1 MNSERTPVADVA
13 LLDNAIWHALA
24 TEQAYLAQGN
34 ELARRFPRDISPFA
48 AIRDTSLEAYQA
60 LAELLDGDT
69 VAVSFDIQPNL
80 PAGWA
85 TRFSVDVHQ
94 MLFEGS
100 TPPKLRQA
108 PKQESR
114 KLTKEDVPEMLALAK
129 LTDPGP
135 FLPRTIELGSY
146 FGIFDGNALVAM
158 AGERMH
164 LSGFT
169 EVSAVCTHPDYTGR
183 GYGSALMSIVMAGII
198 RRGETPFLHVRV
210 GNPAQGLYEKLGF
223 KVRALLHLAVIKYAP
238 A

>member
-1 MNSERTPVADVA
+1 MNPALPPLADVA

-34 ELARRFPRDISPFA
+34 ELARRFPRDVSPFA
-48 AIRDTSLEAYQA
+48 AIRDTSPESYEA

-69 VAVSFDIQPNL
+69 VAVSFEAKPDL
-80 PAGWA
+80 PGGWE
-85 TRFSVDVHQ
+85 TKLSVDANQ
-94 MLFEGS
+94 MVFEGS
-100 TPPKLRQA
+100 TPVGSQ
-108 PKQESR
+108 QEFT
-114 KLTKEDVPEMLALAK
+114 KLTKKDVPEMLALAK
-129 LTDPGP
+129 LTEPGP
-135 FLPRTIELGSY
+135 FLIRTIELGSY
-146 FGIFDGNALVAM
+146 FGIFDGYALVAM

-183 GYGSALMSIVMAGII
+183 GYGTALMSVVMAGIM

-223 KVRALLHLAVIKYAP
+223 KVRARQHLVVIKYAP

>member
-1 MNSERTPVADVA
+1 MNSAPAPLAHVA
-13 LLDNAIWHALA
+13 LLDNAIWHALS

-34 ELARRFPRDISPFA
+34 DLARRFPREISPFA
-48 AIRDTSLEAYQA
+48 AIRDTSPEAYQA

-69 VAVSFDIQPNL
+69 AAVSFDIQPNL

-85 TRFSVDVHQ
+85 TRFSVDAHQ
-94 MLFEGS
+94 MVFEGS
-100 TPPKLRQA
+100 TPVE
-108 PKQESR
+108 PKQKFR
-114 KLTKEDVPEMLALAK
+114 RLTQEDVPVMLALTK

-135 FLPRTIELGSY
+135 FLPRTIEFGSY

-158 AGERMH
+158 AGERIR
-164 LSGFT
+164 LTGFT

-183 GYGSALMSIVMAGII
+183 GYGSALMSVVMAGIM

-223 KVRALLHLAVIKYAP
+223 KVRAPLHLTVINYAP

>member
-1 MNSERTPVADVA
+1 MNSAPAPLAHVA
-13 LLDNAIWHALA
+13 LLDNAIWHALS

-34 ELARRFPRDISPFA
+34 DLARRFPREISPFA
-48 AIRDTSLEAYQA
+48 AIRDTSPEAYQA

-85 TRFSVDVHQ
+85 TRFSVDAHQ
-94 MLFEGS
+94 MVFEGS
-100 TPPKLRQA
+100 TPVE
-108 PKQESR
+108 PKQKFR
-114 KLTKEDVPEMLALAK
+114 RLTQEDVPVMLALTK

-135 FLPRTIELGSY
+135 FLPRTIEFGSY

-158 AGERMH
+158 AGERIR
-164 LSGFT
+164 LTGFT

-183 GYGSALMSIVMAGII
+183 GYGSALMSVVMAGIM

-223 KVRALLHLAVIKYAP
+223 KVRAPLHLTVINYAP

>member
-1 MNSERTPVADVA
+1 MNSTPVSLANVA
-13 LLDNAIWHALA
+13 LLDNAIWHALT

-48 AIRDTSLEAYQA
+48 AMRDTSPEAYQA
-60 LAELLDGDT
+60 LAELLAGDI

-85 TRFSVDVHQ
+85 TQFSVEAHQ
-94 MLFEGS
+94 MVFEGS
-100 TPPKLRQA
+100 TPPKPGQA
-108 PKQESR
+108 PRQESR
-114 KLTKEDVPEMLALAK
+114 KLTKEDVHEMLALTK

-183 GYGSALMSIVMAGII
+183 GYGSALMSVVMAGIV

-223 KVRALLHLAVIKYAP
+223 KVRAQLHLAVIKYAP